1 MKISVQTVLDL
12 LHSIMHPLSPELV
25 HHLQRTGLIC
35 WYLGNRAGFDS
46 AAINNA
52 WLAGMLH
59 NIGALSKV
67 HPFSGAHGKAFIE
80 EHGRLGASMMSG
92 VRFLQPVTAIL
103 ETRHADALGYT
114 QNTMLNTW
122 HLVHLADEFELWLR
136 GIEGDYVAQRH
147 NIVSGFLAS
156 SPLWPSCLVEAL
168 QDASHEDGFWFRLS
182 SPSLQQ
188 VLRVISPLNDVVLD
202 HHDFL
207 EVCLLISNIVDKYS
221 SFTQTHSTSV
231 AHVAAKLAEL
241 YGCDRYTQDKIRIAG
256 YLHDIGKLGIPLE
269 ILEKQG
275 KLEPDEYAHMKRH
288 SYKTLE
294 MLHPIEELGEIVH
307 WAARHHERL
316 DGSGYPFRLGAAAL
330 DIPSRIIAVADV
342 FTAMT
347 ENRPYRQGMSSEK
360 ALIILEEEASN
371 FRLDRDIVDLLSHNI
386 AVLRPLVAM
395 Y

>member
-35 WYLGNRAGFDS
+35 WYLGHRAGFDS
-46 AAINNA
+46 ATINNA

-59 NIGALSKV
+59 NIGALSKAY
-67 HPFSGAHGKAFIE
+67 PFNKDRGSDFFE
-80 EHGRLGASMMSG
+80 EHGRLGISMMSG
-92 VRFLQPVTAIL
+92 VRFLRPVTTLL
-103 ETRHADALGYT
+103 ETRHADALGYS
-114 QNTMLNTW
+114 QSASPHSW
-122 HLVHLADEFELWLR
+122 RLVHMADEFELWLR

-147 NIVSGFLAS
+147 NIISGFLAS
-156 SPLWPSCLVEAL
+156 SRQWPTSLIEAL
-168 QDASHEDGFWFRLS
+168 KDVSHEDGFWFRLS
-182 SPSLQQ
+182 TPSIQQ
-188 VLRVISPLNDVVLD
+188 VLRVVSPLNDVVLD

-241 YGCDRYTQDKIRIAG
+241 YGYDAYTRDKICIAG
-256 YLHDIGKLGIPLE
+256 YLHDIGKLCIPLE

-275 KLEPDEYAHMKRH
+275 KLEPDEYAQMKRH

-294 MLHPIEELGEIVH
+294 MLHPIAELGEIVP

-360 ALIILEEEASN
+360 ALIILQEEAAN
-371 FRLDRDIVDLLSHNI
+371 FRLDQDIVNLVSHNI
-386 AVLRPLVAM
+386 SVLRPLVTM
-395 Y
+395 N

>member
-1 MKISVQTVLDL
+1 MSSD
-12 LHSIMHPLSPELV
+12 
-25 HHLQRTGLIC
+25 
-35 WYLGNRAGFDS
+35 
-46 AAINNA
+46 
-52 WLAGMLH
+52 
-59 NIGALSKV
+59 IGALSKV

-92 VRFLQPVTAIL
+92 VRFLQPVTVIL

-221 SFTQTHSTSV
+221 SFTQSHSTSV

-275 KLEPDEYAHMKRH
+275 KLEPDEYAQMKRH

-347 ENRPYRQGMSSEK
+347 ENRPYRQGMSSEN